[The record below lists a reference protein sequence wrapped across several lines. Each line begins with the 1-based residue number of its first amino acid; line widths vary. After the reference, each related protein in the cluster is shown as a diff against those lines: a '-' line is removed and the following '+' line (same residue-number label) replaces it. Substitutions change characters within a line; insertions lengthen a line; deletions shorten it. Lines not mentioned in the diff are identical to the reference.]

1 MHLSAA
7 VVEAAA
13 PGPAGYDLR
22 VAVELTPAQAR
33 AIAELAEREGVVS
46 LHQLSHDTELAGSA
60 DVFATPHGTDRG
72 YRVNADGQ
80 LVEIGKTL
88 PGL

>member
-13 PGPAGYDLR
+13 PGPAGYDLH